1 MVQWRNSLLLIALF
15 FCGQNLN
22 AADFSVQVGSHVQQ
36 VDISGTSIPQI
47 DFPSVSED
55 ANLVFTIDAS
65 GWNLQD
71 TESAAFGFS
80 IERHDKESTVS
91 TDEYRRAL
99 MVVRPLKVENGV
111 ISLLPDTEVRGWGWK
126 YLNQG
131 ELAWRT
137 VSNQTEVAQ
146 YISINGQSI
155 VVDYHNLRTAAGLS
169 AVSNPNDFDWE
180 YRLLWSDHLSQG
192 SLQPLSASEVID
204 TWLPISLDSSFTDP
218 LSQGYGVNGR
228 FTVGQVAATNVDVQL
243 NPGWNL
249 IELPYTVSLGTG
261 GIPVQ
266 QLESVWQI
274 DVTSGGFTQ
283 INPQEISMLQAST
296 PYWVKLSINEV
307 LTLSGVTMLEEVRVT
322 EGPQWNLVS
331 VASNTAVSSIYDQLS
346 TQGFWYWDGEQ
357 WMSALSGVPTV
368 LNGFDV
374 LQPGSAYYYK

>member
-1 MVQWRNSLLLIALF
+1 
-15 FCGQNLN
+15 
-22 AADFSVQVGSHVQQ
+22 
-36 VDISGTSIPQI
+36 
-47 DFPSVSED
+47 
-55 ANLVFTIDAS
+55 
-65 GWNLQD
+65 
-71 TESAAFGFS
+71 
-80 IERHDKESTVS
+80 
-91 TDEYRRAL
+91 
-99 MVVRPLKVENGV
+99 
-111 ISLLPDTEVRGWGWK
+111 
-126 YLNQG
+126 
-131 ELAWRT
+131 
-137 VSNQTEVAQ
+137 
-146 YISINGQSI
+146 
-155 VVDYHNLRTAAGLS
+155 
-169 AVSNPNDFDWE
+169 
-180 YRLLWSDHLSQG
+180 
-192 SLQPLSASEVID
+192 
-204 TWLPISLDSSFTDP
+204 
-218 LSQGYGVNGR
+218 
-228 FTVGQVAATNVDVQL
+228 
-243 NPGWNL
+243 
-249 IELPYTVSLGTG
+249 LGTG